1 MKHFIAAFFA
11 TFLLTCNAYA
21 QHRHYHH
28 YHHHHHRSH
37 SHWIAPALG
46 GIIAGAIIANAASQP
61 QPVIV
66 VPQYSQPVEY
76 YQCLVQVFDPYT
88 NTYRNEVRTCIR

>member
-11 TFLLTCNAYA
+11 TCLLTNSVDA
-21 QHRHYHH
+21 QHRHYH
-28 YHHHHHRSH
+28 HHHHHRSH

-66 VPQYSQPVEY
+66 VPQHLQPVEY
-76 YQCLVQVFDPYT
+76 YQCLVQVYDPYT
-88 NTYRNEVRTCIR
+88 NTYRNEVRTCVR

>member
-1 MKHFIAAFFA
+1 MKKFIAV
-11 TFLLTCNAYA
+11 FLVSWSLTGTAIA
-21 QHRHYHH
+21 QHRHYQ
-28 YHHHHHRSH
+28 HHHHHRSH

-66 VPQYSQPVEY
+66 VPQHLQPVEY

>member
-1 MKHFIAAFFA
+1 MKKFITLFLVSW
-11 TFLLTCNAYA
+11 LLTSTAIA

-28 YHHHHHRSH
+28 HYHRSH